1 MGEAKFCRSCGTPV
15 MPQDVF
21 CPECGQPIRRE
32 AVPASQTD
40 EPVQPGRPEPPD
52 QPEQGVQPSP
62 RHHRAALV
70 GGLVL
75 VLGLVAAGL
84 LAWPGHMLRS
94 ENAAAD
100 SASGPWREVSADAVN
115 LQVPQGWTT
124 SAPPKSDP
132 TVRLVAYGPAQSGY
146 PQTHLVLRAD
156 SAPAATSLTAAV
168 TAYEH
173 IGEMR
178 HPTEAWGEPKAVS
191 VPGAKSAVEVTGS
204 FLLGDNPGGNL
215 VHTLDI
221 FAAKSDG
228 IPVHIYAVGSP
239 DQISPD
245 FVQRLADSLN
255 LRP

>member
-1 MGEAKFCRSCGTPV
+1 MGEAKFCRGCGTPV
-15 MPQDVF
+15 LPLDVF
-21 CPECGQPIRRE
+21 CPECGQSIRRE
-32 AVPASQTD
+32 AAPAGRTAGEQSDRPDQA
-40 EPVQPGRPEPPD
+40 GRPD
-52 QPEQGVQPSP
+52 QGVQPSP

-75 VLGLVAAGL
+75 ALGLIAAGL
-84 LAWPGHMLRS
+84 LAWPGHVLRG
-94 ENAAAD
+94 ENAAD
-100 SASGPWREVSADAVN
+100 TASGPWRAVSADAVK
-115 LQVPQGWTT
+115 LQVPQGWKT

-146 PQTHLVLRAD
+146 PQMHLVLRAD

-178 HPTEAWGEPKAVS
+178 HPTQTWNSPKSIS

-204 FLLGDNPGGNL
+204 FRLGDNPGGNL

-221 FAAKSDG
+221 FAAKDDG
-228 IPVHIYAVGSP
+228 IPVHVYAVGSTG
-239 DQISPD
+239 QISPD
-245 FVQRLADSLN
+245 FIQRLADSLD

>member
-1 MGEAKFCRSCGTPV
+1 MGGAKFCRSCGTPV

-21 CPECGQPIRRE
+21 CPECGKPIRRE
-32 AVPASQTD
+32 AAPSGRTAPD
-40 EPVQPGRPEPPD
+40 RPESPGPPSQSD
-52 QPEQGVQPSP
+52 QSEQPSP
-62 RHHRAALV
+62 RHHRAALL

-75 VLGLVAAGL
+75 ALGLIAAGL
-84 LAWPGHMLRS
+84 LAWPGHLLRS
-94 ENAAAD
+94 ENAAD
-100 SASGPWREVSADAVN
+100 TASGPWRAVSADAVN
-115 LQVPQGWTT
+115 LQVPQGWKT
-124 SAPPKSDP
+124 SPPPKSDP

-156 SAPAATSLTAAV
+156 SAPAATTLTAAV

-178 HPTEAWGEPKAVS
+178 HPTEAWDAPKSVS
-191 VPGAKSAVEVTGS
+191 VPGAKTAVEVTGS
-204 FLLGDNPGGNL
+204 FRLGDDPGGNL

-221 FAAKSDG
+221 FAAKDDG
-228 IPVHIYAVGSP
+228 IPVHVYAVGSP

-245 FVQRLADSLN
+245 FIQRLADSLN